1 MEKIRLRDNKQTK
14 FRGSAEEEVGREET
28 EEEEEAEG
36 NTKPQQLDKL
46 FAKISTECSH
56 NGEHQ

>member
-14 FRGSAEEEVGREET
+14 FGGSAEEEVRREET

-36 NTKPQQLDKL
+36 NTKPQQVIRQNL
-46 FAKISTECSH
+46 
-56 NGEHQ
+56 N